1 MQIRSRKALDETA
14 ITMKT
19 TKINKITKTSKF
31 CRAIDEKWRGNANEV
46 QEGPPRNSE
55 NCENND
61 NFEILQGFWRKETK
75 KCKWGQGGPST
86 KQEKLRKLLTKKWR
100 KWQKSRNF
108 AGPLAK
114 WWWGNANEVQEGPR
128 RNSQKF
134 EGHYWWQRQE
144 FTGSPE
150 KPHDWTF
157 SKICKNASYEYL
169 VTYFNNTTLN

>member
-86 KQEKLRKLLTKKWR
+86 KQEKLRKLLTKNGENDKNLETLPGHWR
-100 KWQKSRNF
+100 SGDEEMQ
-108 AGPLAK
+108 
-114 WWWGNANEVQEGPR
+114 NEVQEGPR